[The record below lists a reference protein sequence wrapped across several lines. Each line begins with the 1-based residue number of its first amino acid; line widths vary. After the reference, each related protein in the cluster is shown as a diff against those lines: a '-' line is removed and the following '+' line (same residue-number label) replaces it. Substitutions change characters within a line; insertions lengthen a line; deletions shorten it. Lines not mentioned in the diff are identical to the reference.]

1 MFLCN
6 SLDEAKIAFTKL
18 HMQPQFG
25 GGVNDK
31 VLVQQYVTGTE
42 YAVDTVAR
50 DGQIK
55 VMMMMMMMM
64 VLMLMFTL

>member
-1 MFLCN
+1 M
-6 SLDEAKIAFTKL
+6 
-18 HMQPQFG
+18 HPQFG

-31 VLVQQYVTGTE
+31 VLVQQHVTGTE

-55 VMMMMMMMM
+55 VMM
-64 VLMLMFTL
+64 LMLMFNL